1 MQSNAIFTKSLG
13 TLRMNTKTK
22 ERSPDLTGTIKIHRR
37 LIAVMSKELNETG
50 KNVVECNLAAW
61 HYQDK
66 TGHLFNVQLSE
77 RYEPPRQYHGSENI
91 FDLLAKKQEKD
102 TS

>member
-13 TLRMNTKTK
+13 TLRVNTKTK
-22 ERSPDLTGTIKIHRR
+22 ERSPDLTGTIKVHRG
-37 LIAVMSKELNETG
+37 LVSALWNELRETG
-50 KNVVECNLAAW
+50 ASAVECNLAAW

-77 RYEPPRQYHGSENI
+77 RYEPPRQYHGSESI
-91 FDLLAKKQEKD
+91 FDLLAKKEEED